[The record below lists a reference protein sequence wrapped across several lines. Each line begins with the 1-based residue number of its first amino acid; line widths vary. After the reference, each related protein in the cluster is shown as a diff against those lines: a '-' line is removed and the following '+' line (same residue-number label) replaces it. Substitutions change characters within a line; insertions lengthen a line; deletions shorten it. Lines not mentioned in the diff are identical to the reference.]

1 MSEYPPP
8 GHLLS
13 SLGLAS
19 YKRSDG
25 SVVTDAQVAPS
36 LLTLRPGHDPGL
48 GVLAP
53 MVDIG
58 AASAARL
65 HLGDEWVVTSDMWI
79 HEMAPLDAASSDR
92 VSIVAWDLRIGGR
105 SLVIGCDVAQG
116 DREIATG
123 TLEFTRIRRDASP
136 FKGREIGTEE
146 HPIRI
151 GSGPLLDVSLAEV
164 MAFEYGDN
172 GVGLSRHARVSNS
185 VGTLQGGA
193 IAMLAD
199 AAAVHH
205 VSGGRVVDLHFR
217 FLGQTAEGPA
227 VGRCRTVRR
236 DTSGVTVSVEIV
248 DSSARDALVGW
259 AIVRVATAE
268 GQ

>member
-19 YKRSDG
+19 YGREDG
-25 SVVTDAQVAPS
+25 FVVTESRVDPS
-36 LLTLRPGHDPGL
+36 LLTLVPGTPPGL

-58 AASAARL
+58 SASAARR
-65 HLGDEWVVTSDMWI
+65 HLGDEWIVTSDMWV
-79 HEMAPLDAASSDR
+79 HEMSPIDIGSAER
-92 VSIVAWDLRIGGR
+92 ISIVAWDLRIGKR
-105 SLVIGCDVAQG
+105 SLVIGCEVAQG
-116 DREIATG
+116 EREIATG

-136 FKGREIGTEE
+136 FKGRELGT
-146 HPIRI
+146 PGAPVPI
-151 GSGPLLDVSLAEV
+151 GSGPLLDVDLGQV
-164 MAFEYGDN
+164 LQFEYGADS
-172 GVGLSRHARVSNS
+172 VGLSRHAKVANS

-205 VSGGRVVDLHFR
+205 MGGGRVVDLHFR
-217 FLGQTAEGPA
+217 FLGQTGEGPA
-227 VGRCRTVRR
+227 VGRCRTVRS
-236 DTSGVTVSVEIV
+236 DSAGATVSVEIV
-248 DSSARDALVGW
+248 DASAADALVGW
-259 AIVRVATAE
+259 AIVRVET
-268 GQ
+268 